1 MKLFNLPFLN
11 WLFLMILA
19 GLLLPSDSWQTID
32 IYSLP
37 VIIGGI
43 VILISLIWIF
53 ACVGYFIYFN
63 TSPDPRKNTEN
74 LITTGPFK
82 FSRNPMYLAFLLI
95 SLAIAAISCSA
106 YFIIAGGLFFIL
118 THYYT
123 VPKEEK
129 MLARCF
135 SQQWSDYIQQTRR
148 WL

>member
-63 TSPDPRKNTEN
+63 TSPDPRKNTAN
-74 LITTGPFK
+74 LITTGRL
-82 FSRNPMYLAFLLI
+82 S
-95 SLAIAAISCSA
+95 SLEI
-106 YFIIAGGLFFIL
+106 
-118 THYYT
+118 
-123 VPKEEK
+123 
-129 MLARCF
+129 RC
-135 SQQWSDYIQQTRR
+135 I
-148 WL
+148 